1 MVTCGSRGRH
11 PKCRPKIEIL
21 RIADCSGVRIVST
34 YIIKALSQCYFDH
47 RDNGDRNDLVNTAD
61 ELVLTDL
68 LSLGAKITST
78 DHNNPARN
86 DYNTLDSYWYQK

>member
-1 MVTCGSRGRH
+1 MIWS
-11 PKCRPKIEIL
+11 
-21 RIADCSGVRIVST
+21 
-34 YIIKALSQCYFDH
+34 
-47 RDNGDRNDLVNTAD
+47 NGDRNDLVNTAD

-86 DYNTLDSYWYQK
+86 DYNT